1 MDDIERAQEYE
12 QRDRA
17 LCLAAASNAPS
28 LPATGACHWCDASVP
43 EGAHFCDC
51 DCREDHERELAA
63 RRRAGLHK

>member
-1 MDDIERAQEYE
+1 VDDIDRAQENE

-17 LCLAAASNAPS
+17 LALANARRAPA

-51 DCREDHERELAA
+51 DCRSDWERDVAA

>member
-1 MDDIERAQEYE
+1 MDDIDRAQENE

-17 LCLAAASNAPS
+17 LALANARRAPA

-51 DCREDHERELAA
+51 DCRIDWERDVAA